1 MNGLIF
7 VTAIMLGGAA
17 FVWYV
22 EENAE
27 RLAEEREINA
37 LVRESKR
44 REGRR
49 QGRNP
54 VRFAVCGWQPP
65 RLSSAERRAIRRACK
80 SRH

>member
-7 VTAIMLGGAA
+7 ITAILLGSTALT
-17 FVWYV
+17 WYV
-22 EENAE
+22 EENAD

-54 VRFAVCGWQPP
+54 VRFATCGWQPP
-65 RLSSAERRAIRRACK
+65 RLSRAERRAIRHARK